1 MRFTVTP
8 RFIVIALIAGAAALA
23 LSLSMGVVTASSAQ
37 NGQLHL
43 VKECTQYS
51 GQPGG
56 FCTFTD
62 SNLAQ
67 IPVVPPGA
75 ARVIYSQAPIPPAV
89 PANGFPFGYVD
100 SNVVLFVGTDNW
112 AVGRCTLD
120 PATWLGVCTFSD
132 GTGDF
137 VGFEARVDVDCTPSG
152 SPCTWDGTYRFR
164 SQPKR

>member
-1 MRFTVTP
+1 MRFTVNP
-8 RFIVIALIAGAAALA
+8 RSIVIALIAGAAALA

-43 VKECTQYS
+43 AKECSQSTDL
-51 GQPGG
+51 PGA

-67 IPVVPPGA
+67 IPVGA
-75 ARVIYSQAPIPPAV
+75 QVIYSQAPIPPAA
-89 PANGFPFGYVD
+89 PPNGFPSGYLD
-100 SNVVLFVGTDNW
+100 SNVVLFVETGNW

-120 PATWLGVCTFSD
+120 GATNLGVCTFSD

-137 VGFEARVDVDCTPSG
+137 AGFEARVDVDCTHTGNP
-152 SPCTWDGTYRFR
+152 PCTWDGTYRFR